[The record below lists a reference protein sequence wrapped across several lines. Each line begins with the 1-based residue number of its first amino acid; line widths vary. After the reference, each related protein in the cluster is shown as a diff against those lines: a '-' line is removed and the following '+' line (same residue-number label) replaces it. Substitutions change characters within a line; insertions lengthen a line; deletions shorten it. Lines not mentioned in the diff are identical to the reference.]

1 MGKVI
6 DKFKEERE
14 RLNELILSSKD
25 KHLKRFFALD
35 NSVYEKG
42 ALPVKTKELLGL
54 VASMLL
60 RCNDC
65 ISYHVDR
72 CFTEGIT
79 RAEFDEA
86 MSIALIVG
94 GSICI
99 PHVRVA
105 YDIFEELEQDKLEK
119 SV

>member
-1 MGKVI
+1 MGKSI
-6 DKFKEERE
+6 DKFKEDRE
-14 RLNELILSSKD
+14 RLNKLILSTKD
-25 KHLKRFFALD
+25 KHLQRFFALD
-35 NSVYEKG
+35 NSVYGEG
-42 ALPVKTKELLGL
+42 VLPVKIKELLGL
-54 VASMLL
+54 VASMVL

-72 CFTEGIT
+72 CFAEGLT

-86 MSIALIVG
+86 MGIALVVG

-105 YDIFEELEQDKLEK
+105 YDIWDELEKDKADK
-119 SV
+119 TV